1 MKEIPVLYSDTE
13 IYVVNKPCGIPV
25 QGGEGITVTLLDILE
40 RQTGSP
46 VFPVHRLDR
55 DTAGLLIVAR
65 SSRSAAEYSG
75 HIAAGRLVK
84 RYRAVCFGI
93 PSEKSASILLPA
105 GRAGERKAA
114 RTRYLVEASTDAAS
128 LLSLELDTGRMH
140 QIRMHLAGIGCP
152 VIADDKYGDFRKNRE
167 IRSSLSVRKLQLAA
181 VELTLPVRGSTKT
194 LSIDLPDHMIA
205 CLEALGLKPVEPSI
219 PR

>member
-1 MKEIPVLYSDTE
+1 MKDIPVLYSDTE

-25 QGGEGITVTLLDILE
+25 QGGEGISVTLLDILQ
-40 RQTGSP
+40 RQTGAQ

-65 SSRSAAEYSG
+65 SSRAAAEYSG

-84 RYRAVCFGI
+84 RYRAVCFGV
-93 PSEKSASILLPA
+93 PPERSASILLPA
-105 GRAGERKAA
+105 GRAGERKSA
-114 RTRYLVEASTDAAS
+114 RTTYLVEASTNEAS

-167 IRSSLSVRKLQLAA
+167 IRSRLSIRKLQLAA
-181 VELTLPVRGSTKT
+181 VELTLPVRGAAKT
-194 LSIDLPDHMIA
+194 LTIPLPDHMAA
-205 CLEALGLKPVEPSI
+205 CVAALGLDGGNPAKG
-219 PR
+219 